1 MHALSS
7 RSDKA
12 YPLKLE
18 SETIPVYCHLT
29 SLGTCGDGG
38 WTLVMKVNGSKSTFH
53 YDSEIWSNRKGF
65 NVSAGM
71 TGLDEQETKLPTYWN
86 TSFTKIC
93 LSMKNGEQVN
103 FIMINKTADSLHS
116 LIADGE
122 YRNTSIGRDAWKSL
136 LGSDGSLQLNCNRE
150 GFNAHTPFS
159 GHPKARIGILGN
171 EQNDCNSCD
180 SRIGFGTAPDSN
192 TCGNVA
198 AWGADNGNK
207 NIKVMG
213 YIFVQ

>member
-1 MHALSS
+1 
-7 RSDKA
+7 
-12 YPLKLE
+12 
-18 SETIPVYCHLT
+18 
-29 SLGTCGDGG
+29 
-38 WTLVMKVNGSKSTFH
+38 
-53 YDSEIWSNRKGF
+53 
-65 NVSAGM
+65 
-71 TGLDEQETKLPTYWN
+71 
-86 TSFTKIC
+86 
-93 LSMKNGEQVN
+93 MKNGEQVN

-159 GHPKARIGILGN
+159 GRPKARIGILGN

-180 SRIGFGTAPDSN
+180 SRIGFGSGRDSN

-207 NIKVMG
+207 NIKAMG
-213 YIFVQ
+213 YIYVQ

>member
-1 MHALSS
+1 
-7 RSDKA
+7 
-12 YPLKLE
+12 
-18 SETIPVYCHLT
+18 
-29 SLGTCGDGG
+29 
-38 WTLVMKVNGSKSTFH
+38 
-53 YDSEIWSNRKGF
+53 
-65 NVSAGM
+65 
-71 TGLDEQETKLPTYWN
+71 
-86 TSFTKIC
+86 
-93 LSMKNGEQVN
+93 MKNGEQVN

-150 GFNAHTPFS
+150 GFKAHTPFS

-180 SRIGFGTAPDSN
+180 SRIGFGTTPDSN

-207 NIKVMG
+207 NIKAMG
-213 YIFVQ
+213 YIFVQSLHKNSFGKKKTKGKETLILHMDVDHPLRSSILQLQS